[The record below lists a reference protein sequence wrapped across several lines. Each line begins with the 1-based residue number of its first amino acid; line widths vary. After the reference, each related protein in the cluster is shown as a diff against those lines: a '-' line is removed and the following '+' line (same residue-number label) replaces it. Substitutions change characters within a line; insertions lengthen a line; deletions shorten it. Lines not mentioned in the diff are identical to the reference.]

1 LSRTIDRQVI
11 DEMKKRIIRDFMDL
25 IILAELRTRP
35 LSGYDIISFIHKKHH
50 LLVSAGTV
58 YSLLY
63 SLERHG
69 LVEGTWFERKRI
81 YKLTEKGSKKIE
93 AILSDSKTSN
103 FLSLFISEA
112 A

>member
-1 LSRTIDRQVI
+1 
-11 DEMKKRIIRDFMDL
+11 MKPSETVNCEVSKEIHKRIIRDFMDL

-35 LSGYDIISFIHKKHH
+35 LSGCDIISFIHKKHH

-81 YKLTEKGSKKIE
+81 YKLTEKGSKKIQ

-103 FLSLFISEA
+103 FLSLFIT
-112 A
+112 